1 MKYSFIFILLFTL
14 GCHSQKKVKT
24 KPQFTLSQD
33 FKNYWFDGTAELS
46 SYQLTQSRY
55 GEPREG
61 KAVLIYVTEDFLNK
75 EQVKANRKSKVS
87 QTVLKLNRT
96 KKFNTGIYPYSI
108 MTSLFTRLG
117 QKKPLAKITTSVQE
131 WCGQAYTQL
140 NRRET
145 LQISSHSYFEG
156 EADQELKLEDVLPE
170 DEIWNWIRTQAD
182 QLPIGEFKLLPS
194 FEFIRLKH
202 KPIKPYNAIGKL
214 EKGTEYD
221 TYQLV
226 YPELNRQLS
235 ISFSKENPQLILG
248 WEERDLKNPD
258 QITKA
263 KRIKTLKLPYWKL
276 NHLGDER
283 FRDSLGLN

>member
-156 EADQELKLEDVLPE
+156 EAD
-170 DEIWNWIRTQAD
+170 R
-182 QLPIGEFKLLPS
+182 S
-194 FEFIRLKH
+194 
-202 KPIKPYNAIGKL
+202 Y
-214 EKGTEYD
+214 
-221 TYQLV
+221 
-226 YPELNRQLS
+226 
-235 ISFSKENPQLILG
+235 
-248 WEERDLKNPD
+248 
-258 QITKA
+258 
-263 KRIKTLKLPYWKL
+263 
-276 NHLGDER
+276 
-283 FRDSLGLN
+283 